1 LRRTPDQRPEWWPA
15 GEPWPHQPSRRP
27 SHRFVLRAFAMMAVF
42 LITVAALIATG
53 AYAALVA
60 LGVVVASTAGR
71 ILAVAVLAAGIG
83 CVTILARTMRRRI
96 APFTALIE
104 AAARIERGDYAGRVP
119 EDGGRELRALA
130 RSFNAMSERLETI
143 DGRRRAFLADVAHEL
158 RTPLSLIRG
167 RVEAMVDGVHARD
180 DAHLLAVLDQAQAL
194 ERLVG
199 DVATVALAETGSLS
213 LRLEPVDLALLA
225 DAVADDF
232 GERGRAAGITVES
245 AAAPA
250 PVQAVVDPAR
260 LRQALANLV
269 TNAIRHTPSGGRVEL
284 RATSVH
290 GEASLAVADTGS
302 GIPDALVDRVQE
314 RFVRD
319 PDSPGSGLGLAI
331 VAEIAAAHGGTVSVE
346 SSVGLGTTVTIAL
359 PRDTPPGG

>member
-1 LRRTPDQRPEWWPA
+1 MRRTPEQRPDWWPD
-15 GEPWPHQPSRRP
+15 GEPWPHQASQRP
-27 SHRFVLRAFAMMAVF
+27 SHRFLLRSLAMMAAF
-42 LITVAALIATG
+42 LITVASLIATG

-60 LGVVVASTAGR
+60 LGVVVASSAIR

-83 CVTILARTMRRRI
+83 CVTMLARTMRRRI

-104 AAARIERGDYAGRVP
+104 AAACIERGDYTGRVP

-130 RSFNAMSERLETI
+130 RSFNAMSERLATI

-167 RVEAMVDGVHARD
+167 RVEAMVDGVHPRD
-180 DAHLLAVLDQAQAL
+180 DAHLLAVLDQAEAL

-232 GERGRAAGITVES
+232 GERARAAGIIVES
-245 AAAPA
+245 AAAPV
-250 PVQAVVDPAR
+250 PVQAIADPAR

-269 TNAIRHTPSGGRVEL
+269 ANAIRHTPSGGKVEIL
-284 RATSVH
+284 ATSSP
-290 GEASLAVADTGS
+290 GTASLAVADSGS
-302 GIPDALVDRVQE
+302 GIPKELLERVQD

-319 PDSPGSGLGLAI
+319 PESPGSGLGLAI
-331 VAEIAAAHGGTVSVE
+331 VSEIAGAHGGTVSVE
-346 SSVGLGTTVTIAL
+346 SSAGRGTTVTIAL
-359 PRDTPPGG
+359 PQPS